1 MSTGFYPYEN
11 LVFEGGGVKGVAY
24 GGAFE
29 VLEQAQITPQIK
41 SVAGTSAGAI
51 TATMMSLNYSAAEF
65 IDIMMSIDFEKFED
79 GSDLEGPIRLFEHYG
94 WYKGDYFLHLME
106 SYVEEK
112 TKIGENPGDGRAT
125 FRDLVEKYKDLNFKR
140 LYLFG
145 TNLSQ
150 QAVQKFSYETTPD
163 IAVADAV
170 RISMSIPFFFEARY
184 YEQNGQNDIYCDG
197 GVLNNYPI
205 DTFDPPSNVVVDQH
219 SGDTMLYRTP
229 NQATL
234 GFHFDNPGQPS
245 PTINNLRGFTGSVI
259 DAILDIQDILL
270 KTNPGD
276 EQRSVF
282 INDLGVKFTDF
293 QLSDQMKW
301 DLIAQGRIATSNYLN
316 QLRPLQSLPVIK
328 RLLRRA

>member
-1 MSTGFYPYEN
+1 
-11 LVFEGGGVKGVAY
+11 
-24 GGAFE
+24 
-29 VLEQAQITPQIK
+29 
-41 SVAGTSAGAI
+41 
-51 TATMMSLNYSAAEF
+51 
-65 IDIMMSIDFEKFED
+65 
-79 GSDLEGPIRLFEHYG
+79 
-94 WYKGDYFLHLME
+94 
-106 SYVEEK
+106 
-112 TKIGENPGDGRAT
+112 
-125 FRDLVEKYKDLNFKR
+125 
-140 LYLFG
+140 
-145 TNLSQ
+145 
-150 QAVQKFSYETTPD
+150 
-163 IAVADAV
+163 
-170 RISMSIPFFFEARY
+170 MSIPFFFEARY

-205 DTFDPPSNVVVDQH
+205 DTFDQQSTAEED

-234 GFHFDNPGQPS
+234 GFHFENQRQTPAP
-245 PTINNLRGFTGSVI
+245 PINDLRKFTGGVI

-293 QLSDQMKW
+293 QLSDHTKW

-316 QLRPLQSLPVIK
+316 KPRPTQPLPAIK

>member
-24 GGAFE
+24 GGVVE

-41 SVAGTSAGAI
+41 RVAGTSAGAI
-51 TATMMSLNYSAAEF
+51 TATMMGLNYTADEF
-65 IDIMMSIDFEKFED
+65 VKIMMGINFEKFED

-94 WYKGDYFLHLME
+94 WFKGDYFLNLME
-106 SYVEEK
+106 SYIADK
-112 TKIGENPGDGRAT
+112 TKIDGKPGDGRAT
-125 FRDLVEKYKDLNFKR
+125 FRDFVEKYKDLNFKR

-145 TNLSQ
+145 TNLTQ
-150 QAVQKFSYETTPD
+150 QAVQEFSYETTPD

-205 DTFDPPSNVVVDQH
+205 DTFDQRSTSDQP

-234 GFHFDNPGQPS
+234 GFHFDSPDQPPS
-245 PTINNLRGFTGSVI
+245 PPINDLRKFAGGVI
-259 DAILDIQDILL
+259 DALLDIQDILL
-270 KTNPGD
+270 KTNRGD

-293 QLSDQMKW
+293 QLSDKTKW
-301 DLIAQGRIATSNYLN
+301 DLIAQGRIATSNFLN
-316 QLRPLQSLPVIK
+316 KPPSTQPLPVIK